1 MKGHIESLLTDDD
14 LDVLT
19 VEIKLPT
26 VRSDLERKNKIIP
39 TPCRIVEFIVKACQI
54 IQKSSEMNLCISTHF
69 VI

>member
-19 VEIKLPT
+19 VEIKLCYQQYAL
-26 VRSDLERKNKIIP
+26 RSDLEN
-39 TPCRIVEFIVKACQI
+39 VEFIVKACQI